1 MRGSSAE
8 AEAAGAATRDAL
20 ARVSGSELLT
30 PPEPEDRSPPRP
42 AGEATLVGQYFADGG
57 LETTRAAL
65 ARASRQTQL
74 GARSEPGLDDPTAGS
89 EPLPAPS
96 RTLPSE
102 PAVHDTSM
110 LPPLQLLALPDPVL
124 IELLCRLAVRDLIAL
139 RAAAA
144 ELFRGQAQWQGRGL
158 VEETGRL
165 LVARRADR
173 ELAPLLPQFGWLR
186 SLEEL
191 RQLAQPLAFTA
202 VHERLSTSNGG
213 RSCTKAGAGA
223 GYHTAFCHKAVMR
236 RAQPLANGFPRCVF
250 TPGAVFQGG
259 GSPRRV
265 QARPLP
271 RRCLRWRGVRCPPH
285 TDPNQTRPNL

>member
-1 MRGSSAE
+1 MLRGAFHDGGTGFFAAGGLDAMRAALARASEQQPEPQPTPDPTPQTQPVHPLVGRFFEPAGLVRGSSAE
-8 AEAAGAATRDAL
+8 AEAAGAATRDSL

-30 PPEPEDRSPPRP
+30 LPEPEPEPEPEDRSPRP
-42 AGEATLVGQYFADGG
+42 AGEATL
-57 LETTRAAL
+57 
-65 ARASRQTQL
+65 
-74 GARSEPGLDDPTAGS
+74 GAPPEPGLGDPTAGQ
-89 EPLPAPS
+89 PLPAPS
-96 RTLPSE
+96 RNLPSE

-110 LPPLQLLALPDPVL
+110 LPPLTLLALPDPVL
-124 IELLCRLAVRDLIAL
+124 IELLCRLEVRDLAAL

-158 VEETGRL
+158 VEETARL

-236 RAQPLANGFPRCVF
+236 
-250 TPGAVFQGG
+250 
-259 GSPRRV
+259 
-265 QARPLP
+265 
-271 RRCLRWRGVRCPPH
+271 
-285 TDPNQTRPNL
+285 